1 MEEKNENVKK
11 EFMEAIP
18 NPNSYVM
25 TRQQYEEIKNRKL
38 TQKDIELRKK
48 MKANADKIKKQIINE
63 TEICK

>member
-1 MEEKNENVKK
+1 MEEKNENVEK

-25 TRQQYEEIKNRKL
+25 TREQYEEIKNRKL
-38 TQKDIELRKK
+38 TKEEIELRQKIKK
-48 MKANADKIKKQIINE
+48 NSELIKKQIKNE